1 MLSGDTQ
8 TLNAA
13 RKVRVIEMWAWFDF
27 GDGFD
32 GVIDPLGQKL
42 TGTHRVVVTC
52 AEGMILRFQLNPYDK
67 KFVPYAVMRIN
78 RTGHEMVAPAPFDSV
93 VQTNAHYDRLSSNIM
108 RWMDLAVSPLVVTD
122 DTNADLPDSILEVQP
137 GTIMRATGNWNWIKV
152 PDITQSVGYF
162 QNFFRREMEENSGA
176 LRVFE
181 SPQGT
186 ATETER
192 KVQEQQR
199 MVRNSIRSS
208 AECWRQVALLT
219 YWMSAQFATGPERF
233 AVAGK
238 SAGMLGKWATITPD
252 VLQEDV
258 DFRFLGLTSLHTFG
272 NRLQGMA
279 QWMNRWGP
287 MLQGMPNV
295 NLNALCKLDFELSVG
310 KQSTD
315 EIFPDS
321 DPSWESW
328 PQEEENVMLLSG
340 QPVAVHPADDDKDHL
355 DKVLSIIKNDKVPMY
370 IRRLAGEHAEEH
382 IKQMRQKAVEQQAA
396 QQKAE
401 QQGALMAPQGG
412 QPGVDRPPAYGGM
425 PAQRDEGITPG
436 PVQARTASRT
446 GRAGSGLSQTQAMA

>member
-1 MLSGDTQ
+1 MLFRS
-8 TLNAA
+8 
-13 RKVRVIEMWAWFDF
+13 
-27 GDGFD
+27 
-32 GVIDPLGQKL
+32 
-42 TGTHRVVVTC
+42 
-52 AEGMILRFQLNPYDK
+52 K

-219 YWMSAQFATGPERF
+219 YWMSAQFATGQ
-233 AVAGK
+233 
-238 SAGMLGKWATITPD
+238 I
-252 VLQEDV
+252 
-258 DFRFLGLTSLHTFG
+258 
-272 NRLQGMA
+272 
-279 QWMNRWGP
+279 
-287 MLQGMPNV
+287 
-295 NLNALCKLDFELSVG
+295 
-310 KQSTD
+310 
-315 EIFPDS
+315 
-321 DPSWESW
+321 
-328 PQEEENVMLLSG
+328 
-340 QPVAVHPADDDKDHL
+340 
-355 DKVLSIIKNDKVPMY
+355 
-370 IRRLAGEHAEEH
+370 
-382 IKQMRQKAVEQQAA
+382 
-396 QQKAE
+396 
-401 QQGALMAPQGG
+401 
-412 QPGVDRPPAYGGM
+412 
-425 PAQRDEGITPG
+425 
-436 PVQARTASRT
+436 
-446 GRAGSGLSQTQAMA
+446 GRAHV